1 MPESNDAYSGAVN
14 CINTQFATDILA
26 ITRKDKCIT
35 RPFSVSFRV
44 RPWQRV

>member
-1 MPESNDAYSGAVN
+1 MPESNDACSGAVN
-14 CINTQFATDILA
+14 CTNTRFAMDALA

-35 RPFSVSFRV
+35 GPFSVSFRV